1 MKGTGEMERGGKG
14 KKEGERERGRGRERG
29 GVEGER
35 RLSWHNG
42 RDLLKGTH
50 VTFDK

>member
-1 MKGTGEMERGGKG
+1 MERGGKG
-14 KKEGERERGRGRERG
+14 KKEGERERGRGREE